1 MGAYGNKKKKAG
13 LSNTSMGV
21 PVVVVFY
28 LMTSHTK
35 TVPPEATYPE
45 DINPPNLKGT
55 SIIERAVKS
64 LKCI

>member
-1 MGAYGNKKKKAG
+1 METKKRAG
-13 LSNTSMGV
+13 LSNSPMGV

-35 TVPPEATYPE
+35 TVSPEATYPE

-55 SIIERAVKS
+55 ICIEGAVKY
-64 LKCI
+64 LK

>member
-1 MGAYGNKKKKAG
+1 
-13 LSNTSMGV
+13 MGV

-55 SIIERAVKS
+55 ICIEGAVKY
-64 LKCI
+64 LK